1 MSLYKSACA
10 KVCVSTAIIDQ
21 QIGHNLKRIFIE
33 IYYKFLVQVALDCG
47 LNPRQVELPLN
58 VRITVHKLKIFTFK

>member
-1 MSLYKSACA
+1 M
-10 KVCVSTAIIDQ
+10 IIHTDQ

-33 IYYKFLVQVALDCG
+33 AFYTFIVQVTLDCN

-58 VRITVHKLKIFTFK
+58 VTTNLQLTIYNI